1 VTTPS
6 VRPRHRRP
14 ALLLAALGA
23 LVLLG
28 LAVRLPG
35 LGDKVVWN
43 DEIWT
48 LMWLSG
54 HGDREMAAALAA
66 GGPRSGAELLAF
78 QRVRP
83 GAPPFRT
90 VALIARDDP
99 KQPALYMLLA
109 RLWAG
114 AVGDSPGRV
123 RLLSVLLSLAAIPA
137 AAWLARLLWPRVA
150 AAPLVAAAL
159 FALSPLQVV
168 HAQEARPYALWIL
181 LTLLSS
187 GALVRFLERPTAR
200 RALVFALA
208 SAAGFYAHTFHAFVF
223 AGHAL
228 AAWWTWRATP
238 PAMRASLRSVPFGFG
253 AAIALYLPWA
263 AFIVFQPDRVAET
276 TGWVTR
282 LVGLPVL
289 LQRWAVAL
297 SATVADFGLAPDRL
311 PAADGRPTAALLLL
325 APGVLVVG
333 ASLRWLFRPPSGNV
347 DSDRAPRRLLGG
359 LIVPVAAG
367 LLLPDLLV
375 GGAGFSSVRFLVPLL
390 VGVTLAAA
398 GWLAAGLVRPD
409 GRLDNGRGV
418 RLAAVLA
425 LALAS
430 NVAIARSPAWWTK
443 YFNQATPA
451 AAALVRAEPG
461 AVIVT
466 AAAGLDLRRA
476 VSLAHA
482 LGPEARFF
490 LVPKEGLV
498 AGSGLSDMSGAPL
511 FLCGVDPDLRAR
523 VERLGYRAEPTP
535 AGGFFWRLRPT
546 R

>member
-1 VTTPS
+1 V
-6 VRPRHRRP
+6 
-14 ALLLAALGA
+14 A

-43 DEIWT
+43 DEVWT

-54 HGDREMAAALAA
+54 HGEREMTAALAE
-66 GGPRSGAELLAF
+66 GGARSGAELLDF
-78 QRVRP
+78 QRVTP
-83 GAPPFRT
+83 GHSPLWT
-90 VALIARDDP
+90 VALVARDDP
-99 KQPALYMLLA
+99 KQPALYMILA

-123 RLLSVLLSLAAIPA
+123 RLLSVLLSLGAIPA
-137 AAWLARLLWPRVA
+137 AAWLARLLWPRTA
-150 AAPLVAAAL
+150 GAPLVAAAL
-159 FALSPLQVV
+159 VALSPFQVA

-187 GALVRFLERPTAR
+187 GALVRLLERPDAR
-200 RALVFALA
+200 RALLFAA
-208 SAAGFYAHTFHAFVF
+208 TGAAGLYAHTFHGFVL
-223 AGHAL
+223 AGQAL
-228 AAWWTWRATP
+228 AAWWTLCARGTAGRIAIQP
-238 PAMRASLRSVPFGFG
+238 LLLGFAG
-253 AAIALYLPWA
+253 AALVYLPWA
-263 AFIVFQPDRVAET
+263 LTIATRPDRVADT

-297 SATVADFGLAPDRL
+297 SSTVADLGLAPDRL

-325 APGVLVVG
+325 VPGVLVAG
-333 ASLRWLFRPPSGNV
+333 ASLRWLLRAPNGSAR
-347 DSDRAPRRLLGG
+347 SDRAPDVSADAVGTPRRLVGG
-359 LIVPVAAG
+359 LMVPVTAG

-390 VGVTLAAA
+390 VGVTLAVA
-398 GWLAAGLVRPD
+398 GWLATGLVQPD
-409 GRLDNGRGV
+409 GRLEGARGL
-418 RLAAVLA
+418 RLAAVFA

-430 NVAIARSPAWWTK
+430 DVAIARSPAWWTK

-451 AAALVRAEPG
+451 AADLVRAAPG

-466 AAAGLDLRRA
+466 DAAGLDLRRA
-476 VSLAHA
+476 LSLAHA
-482 LGPEARFF
+482 LGPDARFF
-490 LVPKEGLV
+490 LVPKEGFA
-498 AGSGLSDMSGAPL
+498 AGGGLPGASDAPL
-511 FLCGVDPDLRAR
+511 FLCGVDAGLRAR
-523 VERLGYRAEPTP
+523 VERLGYRVEPTP